1 MAAALMPP
9 GVSLRS
15 SGAAPQRSEEAYS
28 EEKFR
33 PIQKDDTRSESNDP
47 PNLLDLETGRA
58 L

>member
-1 MAAALMPP
+1 MAAASMPP

-15 SGAAPQRSEEAYS
+15 SGAARQRSEEAYS
-28 EEKFR
+28 EEKCN

-47 PNLLDLETGRA
+47 PELETGRA